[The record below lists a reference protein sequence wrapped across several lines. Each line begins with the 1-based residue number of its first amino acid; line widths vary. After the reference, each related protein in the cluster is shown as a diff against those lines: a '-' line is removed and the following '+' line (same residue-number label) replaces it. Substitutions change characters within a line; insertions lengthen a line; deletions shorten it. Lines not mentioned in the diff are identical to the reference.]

1 MFSTRLPASLVPTPL
16 AAAVAAR
23 RRGAQ
28 RLLDLTI
35 SNPTIAGLAYPE
47 TLATAWS
54 NAASLRYEPDP
65 RGSLE
70 ARSTVAAWYASTGE
84 AVRPDDLVLTA
95 STSEGYSLLFK
106 LLCNPGDRV
115 LVPCPSYPLFEHL
128 AHLDGLDADR
138 YPFRDAGRWVLDEVE
153 LEAAV
158 TPRTRALIVVSPNNP
173 TGTVPTAR
181 EWDAI
186 GDVCRR
192 HGLALIVDE
201 VFSAYP
207 LGVAAMADRIVTAA
221 AQPAVHVST
230 PEMPGVLMFRLNGLS
245 KLIGL
250 PQAKLSWIVV
260 CGPAGPAGAALDAL
274 EVIADTYLSVSTP
287 VQVALPALLDAGAS
301 VRDQI
306 RDRIRSNLSHVTRRV
321 SGTAIDVRAPDGG
334 WSVVLRVPCLGE
346 PDDLPLALLERNVLV
361 HPGYFYDLPHDGYVV
376 ISLLAR
382 DAEVQEG
389 LDVLCTL
396 PSLQLT

>member
-54 NAASLRYEPDP
+54 NAESLRYDPDP
-65 RGSLE
+65 RGCLT
-70 ARSTVAAWYASTGE
+70 ARHTVAAWYASVGE
-84 AVRPDDLVLTA
+84 SVRPDDLVLTA

-106 LLCNPGDRV
+106 LLCDPGDRV

-128 AHLDGLDADR
+128 AHLDALEAGR
-138 YPFRDAGRWVLDEVE
+138 YSFRDAGRWVLDDAE

-207 LGVAAMADRIVTAA
+207 LGEGAASNPVDSGAA
-221 AQPAVHVST
+221 HPAGHVRT
-230 PEMPGVLMFRLNGLS
+230 PEMPGVLTFRLNGLS

-260 CGPAGPAGAALDAL
+260 GGPSGVAGAALDAL

-306 RDRIRSNLSHVTRRV
+306 RDRITIEPVACHAAGHRDRHRRASTRR
-321 SGTAIDVRAPDGG
+321 G
-334 WSVVLRVPCLGE
+334 
-346 PDDLPLALLERNVLV
+346 LERGVARPV
-361 HPGYFYDLPHDGYVV
+361 PRRAGRSAVGAPG
-376 ISLLAR
+376 A
-382 DAEVQEG
+382 
-389 LDVLCTL
+389 
-396 PSLQLT
+396 